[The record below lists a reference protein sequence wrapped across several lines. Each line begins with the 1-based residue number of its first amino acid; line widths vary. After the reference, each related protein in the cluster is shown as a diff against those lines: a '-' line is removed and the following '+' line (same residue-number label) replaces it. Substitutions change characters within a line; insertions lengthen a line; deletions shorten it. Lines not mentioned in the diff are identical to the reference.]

1 MATENPAA
9 PKAPRKP
16 RAPKAASPVAT
27 TETTAEVA
35 AAPKKKPAAP
45 RKTAAAKK
53 SPAPAA
59 VEPSPPAI
67 VAEEAE
73 VAPVFATAPLSTE
86 ERIRLAAYR
95 RYEARGFVAGD
106 PLQDWVEAEREVS
119 RQHA

>member
-16 RAPKAASPVAT
+16 RAPKAAPPVAT
-27 TETTAEVA
+27 TETAVEA

-45 RKTAAAKK
+45 RKAAAAKK

-59 VEPSPPAI
+59 VEPSPPEI
-67 VAEEAE
+67 VAAEAEEALV
-73 VAPVFATAPLSTE
+73 VAPASLSTE

-95 RYEARGFVAGD
+95 RDEARGYVAGD